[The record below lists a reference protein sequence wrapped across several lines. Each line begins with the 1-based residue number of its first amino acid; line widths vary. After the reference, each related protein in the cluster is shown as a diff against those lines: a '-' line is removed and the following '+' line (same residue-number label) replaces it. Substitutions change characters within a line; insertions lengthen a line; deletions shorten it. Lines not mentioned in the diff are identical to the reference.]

1 MPIPSLLWSAPL
13 EDSAKREP
21 AVPESTL
28 SDLLADGE
36 IRARSLPVLRLPCL
50 PEEIPPRQELIM
62 GLLESEDFADYADG
76 LRLGFSE
83 AEQLFDE
90 ISRAENEDEKILLF
104 LPAMNRFFTLA
115 EELARFD
122 AHAPEGTRKAR
133 EIADYWQKY
142 CENVAHAAHARRCR
156 DLLARQDPKLTLRI
170 HGSQVSAWER
180 RRGIRADLEES
191 LRDMGFEDAIPAD
204 RHPQKASEPVIA
216 GYGGVYASYFQSAS
230 AFWEECFGD
239 YVGGER
245 DMTAVF
251 RYREELEFLLDVT
264 AYFRSLRDAGYPL
277 CCPEVSSRREFVLTG
292 LVDPSLR
299 RRNVP
304 GNEVVPNDLRMTDGT
319 GEGSREQ
326 FFILSGA
333 NGGGKTTFLR
343 ASALAAL
350 FFSAGCPVAAR
361 EGRGMPFDAVYTHF
375 PSNESFENSGRFADE
390 AERADEIEKAATDRS
405 FAVFNETFSG
415 TDEKRS
421 EEFSARLAGEMWRRG
436 VFGIYVT
443 HIHALTGGE
452 IPTLAAVVDENDDN
466 RRTYKIRRVGAT
478 ASSFAQDIL
487 EQYGL
492 DGDTLAARIAEIRA
506 ESEKGGN

>member
-1 MPIPSLLWSAPL
+1 MPTPSLLWSAPL

-204 RHPQKASEPVIA
+204 RHPQKASEPVI
-216 GYGGVYASYFQSAS
+216 
-230 AFWEECFGD
+230 
-239 YVGGER
+239 
-245 DMTAVF
+245 
-251 RYREELEFLLDVT
+251 
-264 AYFRSLRDAGYPL
+264 
-277 CCPEVSSRREFVLTG
+277 
-292 LVDPSLR
+292 
-299 RRNVP
+299 
-304 GNEVVPNDLRMTDGT
+304 
-319 GEGSREQ
+319 
-326 FFILSGA
+326 SG
-333 NGGGKTTFLR
+333 
-343 ASALAAL
+343 
-350 FFSAGCPVAAR
+350 
-361 EGRGMPFDAVYTHF
+361 
-375 PSNESFENSGRFADE
+375 
-390 AERADEIEKAATDRS
+390 
-405 FAVFNETFSG
+405 
-415 TDEKRS
+415 
-421 EEFSARLAGEMWRRG
+421 
-436 VFGIYVT
+436 
-443 HIHALTGGE
+443 
-452 IPTLAAVVDENDDN
+452 IP
-466 RRTYKIRRVGAT
+466 
-478 ASSFAQDIL
+478 
-487 EQYGL
+487 
-492 DGDTLAARIAEIRA
+492 
-506 ESEKGGN
+506 